1 MGMMGSVGSPSLVKA
16 GFEAEGMGDIDMTL
30 MHEFAVR
37 TRYGS
42 EVLERRELVLD
53 AHVRYLRRFRARIRF
68 SGPILD
74 PNGVTPIGGFAIF
87 RATDLRDAQSFVEK
101 EPFHRA
107 GILESVELNGFLGF
121 DANVQESLDTAAS
134 AGLFLCQQ
142 SIKSLWHGN
151 GVANPDGLVTSG
163 LTLDGEFR
171 RATRLVR
178 IVRASDSEEA
188 RRSII
193 PTWPQEGRE
202 EPRGASIV
210 RWRFGRAIT
219 PPA

>member
-1 MGMMGSVGSPSLVKA
+1 
-16 GFEAEGMGDIDMTL
+16 MGDIDMTL

-53 AHVRYLRRFRARIRF
+53 AHVRYLRRFRTRIRF

-74 PNGVTPIGGFAIF
+74 LNGVTPIGGFTIF
-87 RATDLRDAQSFVEK
+87 RATDLRDAQSFVEN
-101 EPFHRA
+101 EPFYRE

-121 DANVQESLDTAAS
+121 DANVQESLDTVAS

-142 SIKSLWHGN
+142 SINSLWHGN

-178 IVRASDSEEA
+178 IIRALDSAEA

-193 PTWPQEGRE
+193 PTWPQERR

-219 PPA
+219 SPA

>member
-1 MGMMGSVGSPSLVKA
+1 
-16 GFEAEGMGDIDMTL
+16 MGDIDMTL

-42 EVLERRELVLD
+42 DVLEQRELVLD
-53 AHVRYLRRFRARIRF
+53 AHVRYLRRFRTRIRF

-74 PNGVTPIGGFAIF
+74 PDGSTPIGGFSIF
-87 RATDLRDAQSFVEK
+87 RATGLRDAQSFVED

-121 DANVQESLDTAAS
+121 DANVQESLDTGAS

-151 GVANPDGLVTSG
+151 RVANPDGLVTSG
-163 LTLDGEFR
+163 LTVDGEFR

-193 PTWPQEGRE
+193 PTWPQEGRA

-219 PPA
+219 APA